1 MAVTGELS
9 SCRGWRPAGDRESGP
24 VARETVTLLRP
35 AASAITANYQPKCF
49 FPMFDS
55 SGHCIQRRKR
65 VNITIGKGFT
75 DVILTKCIFWVF
87 HTFSIYSLSW
97 CYFLL
102 KLHVLGLI
110 LFAKVLATSIWSQF
124 CWYLAVLLVKLM

>member
-1 MAVTGELS
+1 MVAIFHIPETLEECTIELNGCKHRTTELEGCGAGES
-9 SCRGWRPAGDRESGP
+9 EH
-24 VARETVTLLRP
+24 VARDYFTLVRAP
-35 AASAITANYQPKCF
+35 TSAITANYQPKCF

-75 DVILTKCIFWVF
+75 DVILTKCVFWVF

-102 KLHVLGLI
+102 KLHVWGLI
-110 LFAKVLATSIWSQF
+110 LFAKVLATSI
-124 CWYLAVLLVKLM
+124 

>member
-1 MAVTGELS
+1 MVAIFHIPETLEECTIEMNGRNCETTELERLTPAS
-9 SCRGWRPAGDRESGP
+9 LSLWRG
-24 VARETVTLLRP
+24 TCFTLVR
-35 AASAITANYQPKCF
+35 ATASAITANYQPKCF

-75 DVILTKCIFWVF
+75 DVILTKCVFWVF

-110 LFAKVLATSIWSQF
+110 LFAKVLATSI
-124 CWYLAVLLVKLM
+124 

>member
-1 MAVTGELS
+1 MVAIFHIPETLEECTIELNGCKLPTSEAERSGAGESVRNS
-9 SCRGWRPAGDRESGP
+9 SGVWAARRSTARPI
-24 VARETVTLLRP
+24 
-35 AASAITANYQPKCF
+35 SATYHPKCL
-49 FPMFDS
+49 FPIFDS

-75 DVILTKCIFWVF
+75 DVILTKCVFWVF

-102 KLHVLGLI
+102 KLHVWGLI
-110 LFAKVLATSIWSQF
+110 LFAKVLATSI
-124 CWYLAVLLVKLM
+124 